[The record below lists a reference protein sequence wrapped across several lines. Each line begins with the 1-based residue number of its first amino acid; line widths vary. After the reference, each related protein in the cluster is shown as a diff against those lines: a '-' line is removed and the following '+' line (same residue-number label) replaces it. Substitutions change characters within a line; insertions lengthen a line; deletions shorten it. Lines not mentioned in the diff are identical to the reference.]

1 MTSTRKD
8 QRKSINLRAAETQGT
23 EMTAV
28 STLYK
33 AVAVPLHLALVLAV
47 PAVPAVLAQVD
58 QRV

>member
-8 QRKSINLRAAETQGT
+8 QRKSKNLRAAENQGT

-33 AVAVPLHLALVLAV
+33 AVAAPLHLALVLAV
-47 PAVPAVLAQVD
+47 PAVLAQVD